1 MKQNKYNYY
10 LVIQQNYGH
19 GWEDNSQYAC
29 TSSGSP
35 IEKSH
40 EFRILKNGLK
50 IFLSLHAHDLREYR
64 LTGYATRSIFRKELN
79 NQSN

>member
-19 GWEDNSQYAC
+19 GWEDNNLYPC
-29 TSSGSP
+29 TSSGAP

-40 EFRILKNGLK
+40 EFRILKSGTK
-50 IFLSLHAHDLREYR
+50 IPLSLHAYDLREYR

-79 NQSN
+79 TQSN